1 VKCLPVLEFET
12 ELGQIKK
19 RKNVYG
25 DQYLAQDIL
34 AYMEKRV
41 PKDAYC
47 VMGITLKDIYP
58 GDSWNFVYGWAKYKA
73 RVGIFSFL
81 RWDEEFAGGDKKEI
95 GWNLILYPS
104 MRTMVHE
111 IGHMFG
117 ITHCVYNRCLMN
129 GFNHIEENYLN
140 PL

>member
-1 VKCLPVLEFET
+1 
-12 ELGQIKK
+12 
-19 RKNVYG
+19 
-25 DQYLAQDIL
+25 
-34 AYMEKRV
+34 
-41 PKDAYC
+41 
-47 VMGITLKDIYP
+47 MGITLKDIYP

-81 RWDEEFAGGDKKEI
+81 RWDDEFAEGSTKEI
-95 GWNLILYPS
+95 NWKLILYPS

-117 ITHCVYNRCLMN
+117 ITHCVYYRCLMN